1 MELPGT
7 ADTKTSRASMSSA
20 ASTAAVN
27 RQAAQGWEL
36 QQQRWGWQQTYL
48 HALFQWFQPSWSSWV
63 ISWRVER
70 WSSGQE
76 CQQICG
82 SYLCP
87 RVQSWRDPAPS
98 GHCCG
103 KSSFLCGGKK
113 KRKVQLKLPRDMK
126 CFGLHYFKETAGK
139 GKLMWQGKSQRARE
153 QALSKI
159 PFKEPKHD
167 ADRCSFHN
175 CSWRQ
180 AIIFSFL
187 FIIFISTS
195 YFLFIS
201 FYILHIYTHTHTYIY
216 SLSTTEEV
224 IALLPYK
231 H

>member
-1 MELPGT
+1 MGLATDLPSCSFSVVPTFLIFLG
-7 ADTKTSRASMSSA
+7 DFMKSGKMVLRPRMS
-20 ASTAAVN
+20 TN
-27 RQAAQGWEL
+27 L
-36 QQQRWGWQQTYL
+36 WQL
-48 HALFQWFQPSWSSWV
+48 SVPSGPIMAWSSTFRALLREIFFSLW
-63 ISWRVER
+63 
-70 WSSGQE
+70 G
-76 CQQICG
+76 
-82 SYLCP
+82 
-87 RVQSWRDPAPS
+87 D
-98 GHCCG
+98 
-103 KSSFLCGGKK
+103 KK

-126 CFGLHYFKETAGK
+126 SFGLHYFKETAGK